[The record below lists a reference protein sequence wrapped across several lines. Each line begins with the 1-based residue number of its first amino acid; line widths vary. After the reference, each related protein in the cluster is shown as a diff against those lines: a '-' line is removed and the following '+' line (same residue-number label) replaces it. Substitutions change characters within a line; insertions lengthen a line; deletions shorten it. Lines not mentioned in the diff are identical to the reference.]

1 MYLEKHVCIFASIEP
16 LILDQYFYDE
26 EKKIVFGLS
35 WSQFNIENHKDS
47 NN

>member
-26 EKKIVFGLS
+26 EKKIVFWIVLEPI
-35 WSQFNIENHKDS
+35 QY
-47 NN
+47 